1 MLSRPELWHL
11 EELVDTSRVA
21 ARIELVLPAGG
32 RPRQLLVRT
41 LLIAMLA
48 TQADH
53 RPAHLTRVHQALM
66 ALDHGDKVR
75 LGVIA
80 TWRHGPHLLT
90 YRQVERTFHLVVTA
104 LSKPIPDGS
113 PSEHLSAV
121 VDALLESS
129 VPERYKTSSGSLAVD
144 WSDLESYSCPPSEQG
159 GACADREAS
168 WGRRKS
174 DQPGVKDELFFGYE
188 LQAATMVPDEAGH
201 AVPELARRIGLSTC
215 AIDPP
220 PAFVPVLTAMVAS
233 GVAVSDVLSDSG
245 YAHRKGEHWAA
256 PLRRLGASIVTDLHP
271 QDRGP
276 RGTAKGATICN
287 GNLYCP
293 ATPRMLLELGP
304 LARSATAD
312 ETAAHDRKC
321 AELAAYKLGRFS
333 SDDADGY
340 HRVACPAAMGKVRCP
355 LWPKSM
361 ALSHTR
367 PEVLTPPEHRLE
379 CCAQKTIT
387 VAPEVHLKTAQKH
400 DYPSKAHRDSYARRT
415 AVERTFS
422 SVKDPASND
431 IARGWCR
438 VMSLAPITLFVACL
452 FVVRNER
459 IIDAF
464 ETRQAEQERRLKAGL
479 PPRTWRRRRRTLGDL
494 VASPTANAPPK
505 VSTT

>member
-1 MLSRPELWHL
+1 VLSRPELWHL
-11 EELVDTSRVA
+11 EKLVDTSGVA
-21 ARIELVLPAGG
+21 TRIELVLPAGG

-41 LLIAMLA
+41 LLIAILA
-48 TQADH
+48 TLADH
-53 RPAHLTRVHQALM
+53 RPAHLTRVHQVLLG
-66 ALDHGDKVR
+66 LDHGDKVR

-113 PSEHLSAV
+113 ASEHLSAV

-144 WSDLESYSCPPSEQG
+144 WSDLESYSCPPTEKG
-159 GACADREAS
+159 GACADLEAS

-188 LQAATMVPDEAGH
+188 LQAATMVVEEAGH
-201 AVPELARRIGLSTC
+201 AVPELARRVGLSTC

-220 PAFVPVLTAMVAS
+220 RAFVPVLTAMVGS
-233 GVAVSDVLSDSG
+233 GIAVSDVLSDSG

-276 RGTAKGATICN
+276 RGTAKGAIICN

-304 LARSATAD
+304 LARSAAAD

-321 AELAAYKLGRFS
+321 AELAAYKLGRIS

-340 HRVACPAAMGKVRCP
+340 HRV
-355 LWPKSM
+355 
-361 ALSHTR
+361 
-367 PEVLTPPEHRLE
+367 
-379 CCAQKTIT
+379 
-387 VAPEVHLKTAQKH
+387 AQKH

-438 VMSLAPITLFVACL
+438 LMGLTPITLFVACL

-464 ETRQAEQERRLKAGL
+464 EVRQAEQERRLQAGL
-479 PPRTWRRRRRTLGDL
+479 PPRTRRRRRRTLGDL
-494 VASPTANAPPK
+494 VAAPTANAPPK
-505 VSTT
+505 DSAT

>member
-1 MLSRPELWHL
+1 
-11 EELVDTSRVA
+11 
-21 ARIELVLPAGG
+21 LPSGG
-32 RPRQLLVRT
+32 RHRQLLVRT

-80 TWRHGPHLLT
+80 TWRHGPHLVT

-113 PSEHLSAV
+113 PSEHLSLV
-121 VDALLESS
+121 VDSLLESS
-129 VPERYKTSSGSLAVD
+129 VPERYKTGSGSLAVD
-144 WSDLESYSCPPSEQG
+144 WSDLESYSCPPTEKG
-159 GACADREAS
+159 GGCADLEAS

-188 LQAATMVPDEAGH
+188 LQAATMVPDEAGQ
-201 AVPELARRIGLSTC
+201 AVPELARRISLTTC

-220 PAFVPVLTAMVAS
+220 RAFVPVLTAMVAS
-233 GVAVSDVLSDSG
+233 GVEVQEVISDSG

-256 PLRRLGASIVTDLHP
+256 PLRGLGANIVTDLHP

-276 RGTAKGATICN
+276 RGTAMGAIICN

-293 ATPRMLLELGP
+293 ATPGVLLELGP
-304 LARSATAD
+304 LARSASKD
-312 ETAAHDRKC
+312 ETAAHDAKST
-321 AELAAYKLGRFS
+321 ELARYKLGRLT

-355 LWPKSM
+355 LRPKSM
-361 ALSHTR
+361 ALSHAR
-367 PEVLTPPEHRLE
+367 PEVLEPPRQPPE
-379 CCAQKTIT
+379 CCVQQTLT
-387 VAPEVHLKTAQKH
+387 VAPEVHVKTAQKH

-422 SVKDPASND
+422 TVKDPASND

-438 VMSLAPITLFVACL
+438 LMGLTPITLFVACL
-452 FVVRNER
+452 FVVRNGR
-459 IIDAF
+459 VLDAF
-464 ETRQAEQERRLKAGL
+464 EDRQAEQRRRLAAGL
-479 PPRTWRRRRRTLGDL
+479 PPKTRRKRRRTLGDL
-494 VASPTANAPPK
+494 VASAPANAPPA
-505 VSTT
+505 VLPT